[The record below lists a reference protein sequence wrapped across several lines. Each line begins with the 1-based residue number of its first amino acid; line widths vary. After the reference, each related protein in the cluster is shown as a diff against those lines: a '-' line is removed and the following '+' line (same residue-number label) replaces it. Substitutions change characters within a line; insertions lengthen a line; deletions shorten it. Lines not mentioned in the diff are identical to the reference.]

1 MLPSKKSN
9 DIVLYIVYN
18 LWKFVNCCSKI
29 IICWHLQI
37 HSCIKSSTRAA
48 ERGKQRGKFVL
59 GPHFLEA
66 FQKFCWEVKH
76 NNYYTVKGYTCT
88 CPHLSTCLQASGFL
102 SDFNP
107 FPPRLSKTTSLVILL
122 LYIIMPVDFTRQG
135 RASRRE
141 RVLKGLWLF
150 ILNLWMSIAHV
161 TVQMIIYIFLLLV
174 H

>member
-48 ERGKQRGKFVL
+48 ERGRQRGKFVL

-66 FQKFCWEVKH
+66 LQKFCWEVKH

-88 CPHLSTCLQASGFL
+88 CPHLSTCPQASGFL
-102 SDFNP
+102 LDFNP
-107 FPPRLSKTTSLVILL
+107 FPPRLSKTTWPPLLFYCCILCQLILL
-122 LYIIMPVDFTRQG
+122 VKGELLG
-135 RASRRE
+135 G
-141 RVLKGLWLF
+141 KGLR
-150 ILNLWMSIAHV
+150 
-161 TVQMIIYIFLLLV
+161 TVIVYSKLMNVNCTCYCTNDYIYIYFCY
-174 H
+174 